1 MTGPIVGTRGTDST
15 HQKDAVVVGV
25 EMAPLTNGTS
35 AGTTASSTITS
46 NGGQGIIT
54 TPTLTTAAG
63 SVHTLTVANNV
74 VTAGDIVWAQ
84 VGNGTNT
91 TGQPNMAN
99 ITPSAG
105 QFVATIQNI
114 HGATAFGG
122 TLTVAF
128 QVLKAAPGPL

>member
-1 MTGPIVGTRGTDST
+1 MAQQVPGTRGIDST
-15 HQKDAVVVGV
+15 HQKDAVTVGV

-35 AGTTASSTITS
+35 SGTTVSSSITA
-46 NGGQGIIT
+46 NGGQGVIT

-63 SVHTLTVANNV
+63 STHTLTVTNNV

-91 TGQPNMAN
+91 LGQPSMAN
-99 ITPSAG
+99 VTPAAG
-105 QFVATIQNI
+105 SFTAVIQNI
-114 HGATAFGG
+114 HGSSAFSG

-128 QVLKAAPGPL
+128 AVLKAAPSPL